1 MDDKQHKLPRQTWE
15 ELIPGATPDAI
26 DLMKQLFTY
35 DPSKRLNAKQVL
47 QHPFLKELYD
57 ADDDQIVEGEPVRYY
72 DFEFE

>member
-1 MDDKQHKLPRQTWE
+1 MDDKQHKLSRQTWE

-47 QHPFLKELYD
+47 
-57 ADDDQIVEGEPVRYY
+57 
-72 DFEFE
+72 